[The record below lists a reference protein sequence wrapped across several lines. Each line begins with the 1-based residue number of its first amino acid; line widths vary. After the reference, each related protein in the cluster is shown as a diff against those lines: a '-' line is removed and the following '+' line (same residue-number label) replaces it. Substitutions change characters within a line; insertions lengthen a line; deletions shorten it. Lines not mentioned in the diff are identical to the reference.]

1 MDSVTFLEGI
11 KYLMKIGTLSD
22 LHIDRNDEYSGLD
35 LEKNL
40 AEIISEKEIECL
52 LIAGDISNH
61 YETTHNFIKKVEQ
74 LSRIPVLF
82 VPGNHDYWARDHDVT
97 NTREI
102 NAFFNKQSYSLV
114 GKPKL
119 IGENWAI
126 AGTPGWYDYG
136 YGNSER
142 YDEAAFEKK
151 QYGFASWND
160 RHYVDWGK
168 SDQQV
173 SSDMLTQLYS
183 DLKTVKDRHII
194 LMTHVATHPQ
204 FVIPLPHRIYNYANA
219 FLGAKSY
226 EQVYIDFPA
235 IKYSI
240 MGHVHFR
247 KVVKDNG
254 RTYITACVGN
264 HKHWKIKDFKT
275 QINKS
280 LVTFDIN

>member
-1 MDSVTFLEGI
+1 MR
-11 KYLMKIGTLSD
+11 IGTLSD
-22 LHIDRNDEYSGLD
+22 LHIDRNDEYSGLNAERTLAD
-35 LEKNL
+35 LVKER
-40 AEIISEKEIECL
+40 EIDYL

-61 YETTHNFIKKVEQ
+61 YEKTHAFIKKVEQ
-74 LSRIPVLF
+74 LSQVPVFF
-82 VPGNHDYWARDHDVT
+82 VPGNHDYWARDHDET
-97 NTREI
+97 DTCKL
-102 NAFFNKQSYSLV
+102 NAFFNEQTYSLV
-114 GKPKL
+114 DKPVL
-119 IGENWAI
+119 IGENWAVV
-126 AGTPGWYDYG
+126 GTPGWYDYG
-136 YGNSER
+136 YGNSQK
-142 YDEAAFEKK
+142 YDNEAFEKK

-168 SDQQV
+168 SDQQI
-173 SSDMLTQLYS
+173 SQDMLTQLKQ
-183 DLKTVKDRHII
+183 DLKSVGNRQII

-226 EQVYIDFPA
+226 EQVYTDFPN

-247 KVVKDNG
+247 KVVRDKE

-275 QINKS
+275 QLDKS